1 MLSENMRDSSISEQ
15 FVIGI
20 FNSFNYLIKLIIVTI
35 KKKTEQANSTHEIKI
50 QQTLERH

>member
-35 KKKTEQANSTHEIKI
+35 KKTERANSTHEIKI